1 MPSSA
6 PFNHIVTWTWHL
18 LALAATLFYYGW
30 TSSSSSSSSPALL
43 GTLLLS
49 GAYALGSGIAA
60 SNACAAVRFAR
71 GETEAFGVCDAV
83 GVAVGAAVEGAVV
96 GSRLTDEDWALV
108 GRASERARKGVVG
121 TVAATVDRVAI
132 SLRRAP

>member
-6 PFNHIVTWTWHL
+6 PFNHIVTWTWHI

-30 TSSSSSSSSPALL
+30 TTSSSPALL

-49 GAYALGSGIAA
+49 GAYALGGGVAA

-83 GVAVGAAVEGAVV
+83 GVAVAAAVEGAVV
-96 GSRLTDEDWALV
+96 GTRLTDEDWALV
-108 GRASERARKGVVG
+108 GRASERAREGVVG
-121 TVAATVDRVAI
+121 TMATTVDRVVLC
-132 SLRRAP
+132 LRRTP